1 MPTYFTKHRIRSAWL
16 AMMYLL
22 LLPAYAR
29 PQVAPSGNR
38 TLSLA
43 DLESMAQQYH
53 PALVAAAA
61 RVDAASGHWR
71 QAGRWPNPV
80 IGYHAAE
87 IGIRDSAGQQGAF
100 VSQKVITGGKLRLD
114 QAAATAAV
122 REAEFALD
130 VQQWRVLSDVRIR
143 FYETLVAQR
152 RLQLTRDLSDIANQ
166 LVSSTKLLLKGRQA
180 SENDLLQAEIE
191 AESAHMLLDNADNGH
206 LEAWQRLMAVV
217 GLTDLQPTLLAGD
230 LDGDVP
236 ELDWQECYH
245 AVMQRSPELDVAM
258 MKVERARLI
267 VTRQCRE
274 WIPNVDVFVS
284 VRHHNVTTDEVA
296 NVQIGIPIPVFDANG
311 GNVQRASSELIVAE
325 SNVRRIE
332 LDLQD
337 RLAVIYRRYAN
348 ARQQADR
355 YARQILPRARKSL
368 ELVRRGYEQGQMDYL
383 TLINSQRSYIRV
395 SLAHLDAV
403 RELRTSAVLIEG
415 QLLSGSLK

>member
-1 MPTYFTKHRIRSAWL
+1 
-16 AMMYLL
+16 
-22 LLPAYAR
+22 
-29 PQVAPSGNR
+29 
-38 TLSLA
+38 
-43 DLESMAQQYH
+43 
-53 PALVAAAA
+53 
-61 RVDAASGHWR
+61 
-71 QAGRWPNPV
+71 
-80 IGYHAAE
+80 
-87 IGIRDSAGQQGAF
+87 
-100 VSQKVITGGKLRLD
+100 
-114 QAAATAAV
+114 
-122 REAEFALD
+122 
-130 VQQWRVLSDVRIR
+130 
-143 FYETLVAQR
+143 
-152 RLQLTRDLSDIANQ
+152 
-166 LVSSTKLLLKGRQA
+166 
-180 SENDLLQAEIE
+180 DLLQAEIE

-217 GLTDLQPTLLAGD
+217 GLTDLQLTLLAGD

-274 WIPNVDVFVS
+274 WIPNVDVSVS

-325 SNVRRIE
+325 CNVRRIE